1 MADGGSAAASRGD
14 ATRARIV
21 DAAIETLRREG
32 YAGTSARA
40 IAATGGFNQALIF
53 YHFGSVRE
61 LLIAALDRT
70 SAERMA
76 AYRAAVEGAGDL
88 VALTGVAGRIYREDL
103 ASGHVKVMVELIA
116 GASSDPALAPEIV
129 ERMQP
134 WIRFARQEV
143 ERIGAGSPLAALV
156 PPDDAAYAI
165 VAIFLGLE
173 LLSHLE
179 GDTARTERLF
189 ELADGL
195 AAMVT
200 DLGLIGPP
208 PGGGAS

>member
-1 MADGGSAAASRGD
+1 MADGGSAAAARGD
-14 ATRARIV
+14 ATKDRIV
-21 DAAIETLRREG
+21 EAAIETLTREG

-53 YHFGSVRE
+53 YHFGSVRD
-61 LLIAALDRT
+61 LMIAALDRT
-70 SAERMA
+70 SALRMA
-76 AYRAAVEGAGDL
+76 AYRSAAEAASDL
-88 VALTGVAGRIYREDL
+88 VQLTGVAGRIYREDL

-129 ERMQP
+129 ARIEP
-134 WIRFARQEV
+134 WIRFAREEA

-165 VAIFLGLE
+165 VALFLGLE
-173 LLSHLE
+173 LLNHLE
-179 GDTARTERLF
+179 GDTARTEHLF
-189 ELADGL
+189 EVANGL

-200 DLGLIGPP
+200 DLGLMPP
-208 PGGGAS
+208 PTGGAS

>member
-1 MADGGSAAASRGD
+1 MASE
-14 ATRARIV
+14 ATKAKII
-21 DAAIETLRREG
+21 DAALETLRT
-32 YAGTSARA
+32 AGIAGASARA
-40 IAATGGFNQALIF
+40 IGRAGGFNQALIF

-76 AYRAAVEGAGDL
+76 AYRAAAEEAGDL

-134 WIRFARQEV
+134 WIRFAREEV

-156 PPDDAAYAI
+156 PPEDAAYAI

-173 LLSHLE
+173 MLSHLE

-189 ELADGL
+189 ELANAL
-195 AAMVT
+195 ASMVT

-208 PGGGAS
+208 PAGDPA